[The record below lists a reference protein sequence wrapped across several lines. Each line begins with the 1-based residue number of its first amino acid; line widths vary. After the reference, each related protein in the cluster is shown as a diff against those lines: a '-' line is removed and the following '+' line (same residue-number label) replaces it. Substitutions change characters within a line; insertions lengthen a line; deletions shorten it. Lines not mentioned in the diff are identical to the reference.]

1 MDAAQRN
8 RRNQRKAKEAQ
19 RRRDAEAGDARAMYN
34 LGTAYANGD
43 GVFRDL
49 SQAQKWLQRARLAG
63 HRGDNLDRLLGFNH
77 YDVCRVLP

>member
-43 GVFRDL
+43 GVYRDL
-49 SQAQKWLQRARLAG
+49 SQAQK
-63 HRGDNLDRLLGFNH
+63 
-77 YDVCRVLP
+77 